1 MPRFVIER
9 NLPPGL
15 SEADVEK
22 VARRAAAVNSTL
34 PEVRW
39 IRSHLAMDR
48 SKLFCEYEAPSEEVI
63 RYAAQLAE
71 IPCDVVTEVREVRPE
86 TYLMNW

>member
-15 SEADVEK
+15 SEVDVEA

-34 PEVRW
+34 VEVRW
-39 IRSHLAMDR
+39 IHSNVAIDR
-48 SKLFCEYEAPSEEVI
+48 SKFFCEYEAPSEEVV

-71 IPCDVVTEVREVRPE
+71 IPCDVVTEVREIRPE
-86 TYLMNW
+86 TYAISW